1 MGKSLIK
8 TVEKAGLKINE
19 EKMKKKWRKNEVHNG

>member
-19 EKMKKKWRKNEVHNG
+19 EKMKKK